1 MWEWIL
7 LLFIFLYLG
16 WNIRDESLLRVWEIS
31 ESDYLYMFILRIDI
45 KSFYIDLILILGNE
59 IKWSDF
65 LVKICIS
72 IIFKEGGG

>member
-7 LLFIFLYLG
+7 LLFIFFYLG

-45 KSFYIDLILILGNE
+45 KSFYIDVILILGNE

>member
-1 MWEWIL
+1 
-7 LLFIFLYLG
+7 
-16 WNIRDESLLRVWEIS
+16 
-31 ESDYLYMFILRIDI
+31 MFILRIDI
-45 KSFYIDLILILGNE
+45 KSFYIDVILILGNE